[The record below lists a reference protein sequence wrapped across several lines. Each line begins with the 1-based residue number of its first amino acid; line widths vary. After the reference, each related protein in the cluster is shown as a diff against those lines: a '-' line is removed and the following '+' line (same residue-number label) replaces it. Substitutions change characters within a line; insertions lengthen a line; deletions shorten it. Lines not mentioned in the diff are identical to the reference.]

1 MVTTTKTLSQRI
13 ESARQTF
20 KPIIKDR
27 ENSFFKNKYATID
40 AVIDAVQLA
49 LSSEGVRIA
58 SIPQLKDGVF
68 VLSVRLIN
76 VDTEEFEEC
85 IMPLTMGKPQ
95 EQGIAI
101 TYARRYAITSMLNL
115 CTEDDNDGNL
125 PAVVEAKVEAK
136 AERKRER
143 APQPVVMTSEESATP
158 W

>member
-1 MVTTTKTLSQRI
+1 MVLPTTKTLSQRI
-13 ESARQTF
+13 EAARVNF

-27 ENSFFKNKYATID
+27 ENSFFKNKYAPVD
-40 AVIDAVQLA
+40 NVIEAVQGALA
-49 LSSEGVRIA
+49 SEGVRIT

-68 VLSVRLIN
+68 TLSVRLVNI
-76 VDTEEFEEC
+76 DTEEFEES
-85 IMPLTMGKPQ
+85 IMPLTIGKPQ

-125 PAVVEAKVEAK
+125 PAVADAKV
-136 AERKRER
+136 ERKRER
-143 APQPVVMTSEESATP
+143 APQPVVMTSEDSTP

>member
-13 ESARQTF
+13 ESARKTF

-40 AVIDAVQLA
+40 AVIDAIQLA
-49 LSSEGVRIA
+49 LSSEGVRIS

-68 VLSVRLIN
+68 VLSVRLVNIE
-76 VDTEEFEEC
+76 TEEFEES

-125 PAVVEAKVEAK
+125 PAVAEVKT
-136 AERKRER
+136 ERKRER
-143 APQPVVMTSEESATP
+143 AAQPVVMTSEESSTP

>member
-1 MVTTTKTLSQRI
+1 MPLTTTETLSQRI
-13 ESARQTF
+13 EAARPNF

-27 ENSFFKNKYATID
+27 ENSFFKNKYAPVDNI
-40 AVIDAVQLA
+40 IEAVQAA
-49 LSSEGVRIA
+49 LSAEGVRIA
-58 SIPQLKDGVF
+58 SIAQLKVGVF
-68 VLSVRLIN
+68 TLSVRLIN
-76 VDTEEFEEC
+76 IDTEEFEEC
-85 IMPLTMGKPQ
+85 IMPLTIGKPQ

-115 CTEDDNDGNL
+115 CTEEDNDGNL
-125 PAVVEAKVEAK
+125 PAVVEAK

>member
-1 MVTTTKTLSQRI
+1 MATTTKTLSQRI
-13 ESARQTF
+13 ESARKTF
-20 KPIIKDR
+20 KPILKDR

-40 AVIDAVQLA
+40 SVIAAVQEALA
-49 LSSEGVRIA
+49 VEGVRIA

-68 VLSVRLIN
+68 VLSVRLVNIE
-76 VDTEEFEEC
+76 TEEFEES
-85 IMPLTMGKPQ
+85 IMPLTIGKPQ

-125 PAVVEAKVEAK
+125 PAVVEAKVE
-136 AERKRER
+136 RKRER
-143 APQPVVMTSEESATP
+143 APQPVVMTSEEESNTP